1 MYTVKFTSAFKKNYK
16 LMKKRGMDI
25 SLLDDVIEV
34 LRRGKELDGKY
45 KDHVLKGEYASFHEC
60 HVKPDWLL
68 IYLIENNILTLTLV
82 NTGSH
87 ALTKPGT
94 AITHVCC
101 CNRLYKI
108 YLYNLRIFSISA
120 CISSTNSWG
129 ASTFTQLPWLSRYIL
144 MPSP

>member
-25 SLLDDVIEV
+25 SLLDDVIEE
-34 LRRGKELDGKY
+34 LRWGKELDGKY

-87 ALTKPGT
+87 ADLFK
-94 AITHVCC
+94 
-101 CNRLYKI
+101 
-108 YLYNLRIFSISA
+108 
-120 CISSTNSWG
+120 
-129 ASTFTQLPWLSRYIL
+129 
-144 MPSP
+144 

>member
-25 SLLDDVIEV
+25 SILDDVIEE

-45 KDHVLKGEYASFHEC
+45 KDHVLKGEYAGFHEC
-60 HVKPDWLL
+60 HVKPDCLL

-87 ALTKPGT
+87 ADLFK
-94 AITHVCC
+94 
-101 CNRLYKI
+101 
-108 YLYNLRIFSISA
+108 
-120 CISSTNSWG
+120 
-129 ASTFTQLPWLSRYIL
+129 
-144 MPSP
+144 